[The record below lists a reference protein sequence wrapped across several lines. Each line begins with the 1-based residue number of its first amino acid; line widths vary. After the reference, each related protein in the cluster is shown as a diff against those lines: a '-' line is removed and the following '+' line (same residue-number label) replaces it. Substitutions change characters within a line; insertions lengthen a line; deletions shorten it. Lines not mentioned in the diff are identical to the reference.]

1 MKNVFSSCVFIV
13 WVLVAGTYDVHGQQD
28 WAALHDQLHQKIE
41 QDYDQPP
48 DSERWPEVW
57 YSWIDSKGA
66 DRNKV
71 LEVLNQLNT
80 LHINNPDN
88 KEYSNWVQKFSELL
102 LYAEESGTRTVNAAS
117 MKLLRITIYSSWENT
132 YMDVNEIGRKI
143 YSRAQANN
151 FNTYY
156 PRERSRCLIN
166 FSIGDLESSRSGGGL
181 YADRDLRFGYLDD
194 EGYMNLPDR
203 DFSVECERRGE
214 FERFSEGRPQHT
226 IDWAIT
232 QVDMLRDE
240 CEWWKFTG
248 ERQDATDL
256 LNEYYEDALCKTPP
270 HKYKMG
276 HKYFR
281 DLIKETDGT
290 EKSVEYNEGF
300 YGTLYGK
307 VEVREFGV
315 LKPAPGAKVVIND
328 YDETW
333 TTTADAQG
341 NYEINGAILHK
352 DCGPFKIYATW
363 EGDRVDDTYEGPLE
377 EPDKNYRH
385 NKDLVIIPKHEY
397 NWFGEITIEYWELK
411 DCVRDTA
418 TEASRTIIHEE
429 GERRQKAEFFIMAKD
444 DGGGYRALT
453 QLIFNDM
460 HAMGTINGLYYSD
473 YQLNFSSDNSR
484 RDEHQKIMGYGQFN
498 ADQKDLALQI
508 ASVAIVDNAEKYKQ
522 MAMELMKSGDPKAIE
537 NANKELDK
545 ILDGGTGNEFPV
557 KVILQMP
564 AIRNA
569 QSSYMDIRTRWT
581 KDKGTVVE
589 TNESGFK
596 NMPVVMPINV
606 IMEGNYTKGKDG
618 MDRIKA
624 NYNESERIPSMNK
637 DCPPVRKAISAS
649 LTMHRKRTK

>member
-1 MKNVFSSCVFIV
+1 MKNLLFSYAFISCALI
-13 WVLVAGTYDVHGQQD
+13 AGTYDVHGQQD
-28 WAALHDQLHQKIE
+28 WADLHDQLRQKIE
-41 QDYDQPP
+41 QDYDQP
-48 DSERWPEVW
+48 DQSVNFPEVW
-57 YSWIDSKGA
+57 YSWIDRKGA
-66 DRNKV
+66 DRNRV
-71 LEVLNQLNT
+71 LEALNQLNT
-80 LHINNPDN
+80 LHNNNPDN
-88 KEYSNWVQKFSELL
+88 KEYSNWVQKFYELL
-102 LYAEESGTRTVNAAS
+102 EYAEESGTKTVNGAS
-117 MKLLRITIYSSWENT
+117 MKYIKIDPHWLDAIGR
-132 YMDVNEIGRKI
+132 VNDYGRKI
-143 YSRAQANN
+143 YSRAEANN

-156 PRERSRCLIN
+156 PREKSRCLIN
-166 FSIGDLESSRSGGGL
+166 FAIGDLESSKTGMGL

-194 EGYMNLPDR
+194 EGNMNLPNR
-203 DFSVECERRGE
+203 DFTVECERRGE

-226 IDWAIT
+226 IDWAIN
-232 QVDMLRDE
+232 QVGMLRDE

-270 HKYKMG
+270 HKFKMG

-281 DLIKETDGT
+281 DLIAETDGT
-290 EKSVEYNEGF
+290 EKSIEYNEGF

-307 VEVREFGV
+307 VEIKEFGV
-315 LKPAPGAKVVIND
+315 LKPAPGAKVVVND

-333 TTTADAQG
+333 TATADAQG

-352 DCGPFKIYATW
+352 DCSPFKIYATW
-363 EGDRVDDTYEGPLE
+363 EGDRVDDTYDGPLE
-377 EPDKNYRH
+377 EPDQSYRH
-385 NKDLVIIPKHEY
+385 RKDLVIIPKREY

-418 TEASRTIIHEE
+418 TEASRTNIHEK

-460 HAMGTINGLYYSD
+460 HAVGTINGLYYSD

-484 RDEHQKIMGYGQFN
+484 RDEHQKIIGYGQFN

-522 MAMELMKSGDPKAIE
+522 MAMDLMKSGDPKAIE
-537 NANKELDK
+537 NANKDLD
-545 ILDGGTGNEFPV
+545 IMLDGGTGSDFPV

-564 AIRNA
+564 ATRNA
-569 QSSYMDIRTRWT
+569 QSSYMDVRTRWT

-596 NMPVVMPINV
+596 NMPVVIPINV
-606 IMEGNYTKGKDG
+606 IMEGNYTKGKNG
-618 MDRIKA
+618 MDRIEA
-624 NYNESERIPSMNK
+624 NFSKSESVPSGNK
-637 DCPPVRKAISAS
+637 KCPPIQKSISAN